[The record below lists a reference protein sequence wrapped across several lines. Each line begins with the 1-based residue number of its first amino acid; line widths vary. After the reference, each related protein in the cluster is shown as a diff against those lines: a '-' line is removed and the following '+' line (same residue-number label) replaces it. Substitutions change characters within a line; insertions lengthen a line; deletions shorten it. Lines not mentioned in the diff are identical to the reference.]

1 MRSVAYFFSSCWRRV
16 MLFFQNRG
24 GYKGSYL
31 AALLYGRKKEKGLS
45 EKKKNLQVKVFPRT

>member
-1 MRSVAYFFSSCWRRV
+1 